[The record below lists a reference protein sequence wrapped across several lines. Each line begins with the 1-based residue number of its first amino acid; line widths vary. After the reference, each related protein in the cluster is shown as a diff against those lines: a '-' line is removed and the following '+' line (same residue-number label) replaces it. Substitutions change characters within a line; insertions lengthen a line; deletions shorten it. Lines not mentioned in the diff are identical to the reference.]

1 MGITTCIQA
10 AAKFI
15 LLFKNSDMVTLQASG
30 LAGNKKIVKEDGD
43 FVKFYQALEFVCID
57 LAKKIVQ
64 DGEGAT
70 KFLTIDVKG
79 AATEVQARTIA
90 KTVANS
96 ALVKTAAFGSNPNW
110 GRVGAAVGSLGISKI
125 NEHNMKITF
134 SPFNKK
140 EISIH
145 IELPLGCASAKVYT
159 CDFSY
164 EYVRING
171 EYN

>member
-1 MGITTCIQA
+1 MST
-10 AAKFI
+10 
-15 LLFKNSDMVTLQASG
+15 NDMVTFQASG
-30 LAGNKKIVKEDGD
+30 LAGNKKITAEDRD

-57 LAKKIVQ
+57 LAKKIVK

-70 KFLTIDVKG
+70 KFLTIEVKG
-79 AATEVQARTIA
+79 AAHEAQARKIA
-90 KTVANS
+90 KAIANS

-110 GRVGAAVGSLGISKI
+110 GRVGAAVGSLGIQKI
-125 NEHNMKITF
+125 NEHNMKIKF

-140 EISIH
+140 EIAITV
-145 IELPLGCASAKVYT
+145 ELALGSANATVYT

-164 EYVRING
+164 DYVRING